1 MFTKCYFH
9 NTSSLT
15 SPTKGKAALCFCCR
29 IKAGEGGKSL
39 WMHDR
44 IYIKLFDFL
53 AKEEMARYKQTFKGS
68 LELLISNLFPLPL
81 ALLKITVLCSEW
93 KVINIS
99 WKVDHGIRHF
109 LGENSAFFRCDLSVP
124 LPHRVFRVRSAVC
137 VCVLSGSTALERLEN
152 QDEAFCSLLLLSHFP
167 GDAVALWLV
176 TDLCFI
182 CTEDKPVCFPLKA
195 VKDSGVA
202 WFTLSSSSTSF
213 S

>member
-15 SPTKGKAALCFCCR
+15 SPPPKGKAALCLCCR
-29 IKAGEGGKSL
+29 VKAGEGGKSL

-99 WKVDHGIRHF
+99 WKVYHGIRHF
-109 LGENSAFFRCDLSVP
+109 LGESSASFRCDLSVP
-124 LPHRVFRVRSAVC
+124 LPSCFPCVQHSLCFVFIRSPGEARKSRWSLLFSTSSRWHCCPMARNSHFVSSGWKTNLCVSLPRLIRV
-137 VCVLSGSTALERLEN
+137 LERPDLP
-152 QDEAFCSLLLLSHFP
+152 CPLLP
-167 GDAVALWLV
+167 PAALNA
-176 TDLCFI
+176 C
-182 CTEDKPVCFPLKA
+182 
-195 VKDSGVA
+195 
-202 WFTLSSSSTSF
+202 
-213 S
+213 